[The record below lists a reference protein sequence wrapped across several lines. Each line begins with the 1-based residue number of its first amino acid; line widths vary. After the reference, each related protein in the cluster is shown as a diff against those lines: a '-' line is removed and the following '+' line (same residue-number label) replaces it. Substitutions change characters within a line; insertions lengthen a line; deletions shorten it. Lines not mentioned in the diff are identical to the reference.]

1 MIINIK
7 GKNFRGYNE
16 TDNNLELI
24 FSDFKYGKV
33 SVREYNKEL
42 KRRYPNAK
50 IITND
55 DVNFAFSIPDEKI
68 ERLLSF
74 LVELDCSDEE

>member
-24 FSDFKYGKV
+24 FTDFKYGKV

-42 KRRYPNAK
+42 KKRYPNVK

-55 DVNFAFSIPDEKI
+55 DVNFTFTIPDEKI

-74 LVELDCSDEE
+74 LVELDCSDEK

>member
-24 FSDFKYGKV
+24 FTDFKYGKV

-42 KRRYPNAK
+42 KKRYPNAK

-55 DVNFAFSIPDEKI
+55 DINFAFSIPDEKL

>member
-1 MIINIK
+1 MIIKIN

-42 KRRYPNAK
+42 KKRYPNAK

-74 LVELDCSDEE
+74 LVDLDCSDEE

>member
-24 FSDFKYGKV
+24 FTDFKYGKV

-42 KRRYPNAK
+42 KKRYPNVK

-68 ERLLSF
+68 ERLLNF

>member
-24 FSDFKYGKV
+24 FTDFKYGKV

-42 KRRYPNAK
+42 KKRYPNVK

-55 DVNFAFSIPDEKI
+55 DVNFTFTIPDEKI

-74 LVELDCSDEE
+74 LVDLDCSDEK

>member
-24 FSDFKYGKV
+24 FTDFKYGKV

-42 KRRYPNAK
+42 KKRYPNVK

-55 DVNFAFSIPDEKI
+55 DINFTFTVPDEKI

>member
-42 KRRYPNAK
+42 KKRYPNAK

>member
-7 GKNFRGYNE
+7 GKNFRGYTE

-24 FSDFKYGKV
+24 FTDFKYGKV

-42 KRRYPNAK
+42 KKRYPNAK

>member
-24 FSDFKYGKV
+24 FTDFKYGKV

-42 KRRYPNAK
+42 KKRYPKAK

>member
-24 FSDFKYGKV
+24 FTDFKYGKV

-42 KRRYPNAK
+42 KKRYPNAK

-55 DVNFAFSIPDEKI
+55 DVNFTFTIPDEKI

>member
-24 FSDFKYGKV
+24 FTDFKYGKV

-42 KRRYPNAK
+42 KKRYPNVK
-50 IITND
+50 IITTD

>member
-24 FSDFKYGKV
+24 FTDFKYGKV

-42 KRRYPNAK
+42 KKRYPNAQ
-50 IITND
+50 IITTD
-55 DVNFAFSIPDEKI
+55 DVNFTFTIPDEKI

>member
-33 SVREYNKEL
+33 CVREYNKEL
-42 KRRYPNAK
+42 KKRYPNAK

>member
-24 FSDFKYGKV
+24 FTDFKYGKV

-42 KRRYPNAK
+42 KKRYPNVK
-50 IITND
+50 IIRND
-55 DVNFAFSIPDEKI
+55 DVNFKFSIPDEKI

-74 LVELDCSDEE
+74 LVELEHSDEE

>member
-16 TDNNLELI
+16 TDNHLELI
-24 FSDFKYGKV
+24 FTDFKYGKV

-42 KRRYPNAK
+42 KKRYPNAK

>member
-24 FSDFKYGKV
+24 FTDFKYGKV

-42 KRRYPNAK
+42 KKRYPNAK

-74 LVELDCSDEE
+74 LVELDCSD

>member
-24 FSDFKYGKV
+24 FTDFKYGKV

-42 KRRYPNAK
+42 KKRYPNVK

-55 DVNFAFSIPDEKI
+55 DVNFTFTIPDEKI

-74 LVELDCSDEE
+74 LVDLDCSDEE

>member
-24 FSDFKYGKV
+24 FTDFKYGKV

-42 KRRYPNAK
+42 KKRYPNAK

-74 LVELDCSDEE
+74 FS

>member
-16 TDNNLELI
+16 TDNDLKLI
-24 FSDFKYGKV
+24 FNDFKYGKV

-42 KRRYPNAK
+42 KKRYPNAK

-74 LVELDCSDEE
+74 LVDLDCSDEE

>member
-24 FSDFKYGKV
+24 FTD
-33 SVREYNKEL
+33 NQ
-42 KRRYPNAK
+42 N
-50 IITND
+50 N
-55 DVNFAFSIPDEKI
+55 
-68 ERLLSF
+68 
-74 LVELDCSDEE
+74 

>member
-24 FSDFKYGKV
+24 FSDFKYEKV

-42 KRRYPNAK
+42 KKRYPNAK
-50 IITND
+50 IITHD

>member
-1 MIINIK
+1 MTINIK

-24 FSDFKYGKV
+24 FTDFKYGKV

-42 KRRYPNAK
+42 KKRYPNAK

-55 DVNFAFSIPDEKI
+55 DINFVFSIPDEKI

-74 LVELDCSDEE
+74 LVELDCSDE

>member
-24 FSDFKYGKV
+24 FTDFKYGKV

-42 KRRYPNAK
+42 KKRYPNAK

-68 ERLLSF
+68 ERLVSF
-74 LVELDCSDEE
+74 LVELDCSDKE

>member
-24 FSDFKYGKV
+24 FTDFKYGKV

-42 KRRYPNAK
+42 KKRYPNAK

-74 LVELDCSDEE
+74 LVELDCSGEE

>member
-42 KRRYPNAK
+42 KKRYPNAK

-55 DVNFAFSIPDEKI
+55 DVNFAFSIPDGKI

>member
-24 FSDFKYGKV
+24 FTDFKYGKV

-42 KRRYPNAK
+42 KKRYPNAK

-74 LVELDCSDEE
+74 LVELDCSNEE

>member
-24 FSDFKYGKV
+24 FTDFKYGKV

-42 KRRYPNAK
+42 KKRYPNVK
-50 IITND
+50 IITNEE
-55 DVNFAFSIPDEKI
+55 VNFTFTIPDEKI

>member
-24 FSDFKYGKV
+24 FNDFKYGKV

-42 KRRYPNAK
+42 KKRYPNAK

>member
-16 TDNNLELI
+16 SDNNLELI

-42 KRRYPNAK
+42 KKRYPNAK

>member
-24 FSDFKYGKV
+24 FTDFKYGKV

-42 KRRYPNAK
+42 KKRYPNAK

-74 LVELDCSDEE
+74 LVELDCSEEE

>member
-42 KRRYPNAK
+42 KKRYPNAK

-68 ERLLSF
+68 ELIS
-74 LVELDCSDEE
+74 SI

>member
-24 FSDFKYGKV
+24 FTDFKYGKV

-42 KRRYPNAK
+42 KKRYPNVK

-55 DVNFAFSIPDEKI
+55 DVNFTFTVPDDKI

>member
-24 FSDFKYGKV
+24 FTDFKYGKV

-42 KRRYPNAK
+42 KKRYPNAK

-68 ERLLSF
+68 ERLLS
-74 LVELDCSDEE
+74 SI

>member
-16 TDNNLELI
+16 TDNSLELI

-42 KRRYPNAK
+42 KKRYPNAK

>member
-16 TDNNLELI
+16 SDNNLELI
-24 FSDFKYGKV
+24 FTDFKYGKV

-42 KRRYPNAK
+42 KKRYPNAK

>member
-24 FSDFKYGKV
+24 FTDFKYGKV

-42 KRRYPNAK
+42 KKRYPNAK

-74 LVELDCSDEE
+74 LVELDCSEE

>member
-24 FSDFKYGKV
+24 FTDFKYGKV
-33 SVREYNKEL
+33 SVREYKKEL
-42 KRRYPNAK
+42 KKRYPNAK
-50 IITND
+50 IITNV

>member
-24 FSDFKYGKV
+24 LNMEK
-33 SVREYNKEL
+33 SV
-42 KRRYPNAK
+42 
-50 IITND
+50 
-55 DVNFAFSIPDEKI
+55 
-68 ERLLSF
+68 
-74 LVELDCSDEE
+74 